1 MLHPLVACSDARSLG
16 CFLGNHSTLEQFQ
29 QLQLPKFSPFLFLH
43 VESVEEGVER
53 RVDRQHEDRHSHA
66 DLASDGNTGRRQQT
80 HHTDRKPAEKVG
92 HDDGDETTGD
102 DDVLRL
108 PACIRHHEVGLDGK
122 VDDALARSDEKVED
136 EVEDGDHREGVPL
149 SVERLS
155 GDGQRNADAVLA
167 VILPV

>member
-1 MLHPLVACSDARSLG
+1 MHPPVACSDARSFC

-29 QLQLPKFSPFLFLH
+29 QLQLPKFSLFLFQH

-53 RVDRQHEDRHSHA
+53 RVDRQHEDRHDRV

-80 HHTDRKPAEKVG
+80 HRTDRKPADKVR
-92 HDDGDETTGD
+92 HDDGNEATGD

-108 PACIRHHEVGLDGK
+108 QARVRHHEVGLDGK

-136 EVEDGDHREGVPL
+136 EVENGDDHEGVPL